1 MPLLFNIFLYDTF
14 LTRNLKDYLSYAEDK
29 TPLITV
35 YSIEGVIKSLEND
48 LTNGL
53 PVKQVLSTH

>member
-1 MPLLFNIFLYDTF
+1 MTLF
-14 LTRNLKDYLSYAEDK
+14 YLSYAEDK

-48 LTNGL
+48 LINGL